1 MTLTITVALLA
12 AVCFGVASVLQH
24 VGALRARRR
33 SPLHPGLMVELARKR
48 IWLIGVG
55 SQAAGV
61 ALHLLAVNLGP
72 LSVVQPVLTVGLVVA
87 LVLQRVAGRP
97 VSRQA
102 MLSAGLVVFGLAV
115 FLAVTPGDQV

>member
-12 AVCFGVASVLQH
+12 AVCFGWRPCCSTT
-24 VGALRARRR
+24 ARCGPARR

-55 SQAAGV
+55 SQVAGV

-72 LSVVQPVLTVGLVVA
+72 LSWC
-87 LVLQRVAGRP
+87 
-97 VSRQA
+97 SRC
-102 MLSAGLVVFGLAV
+102 SRSGWWSRWCCSGW
-115 FLAVTPGDQV
+115 PGAR